1 MSNFEVI
8 PAIDLR
14 GGNCVRL
21 YQGDYDKETVY
32 GADPAA
38 MAKHWQ
44 SLGAKRLHVVDL
56 DGARSGV
63 AVNAE
68 AVRSI
73 IAAVDIPVELGGGV
87 RDIEA
92 IQRWLDAGL
101 DRVYLGT
108 AAVTNPELVKEAC
121 ERFPGHVAVGADAR
135 DGRIAT
141 RGWESDSGEDV
152 ISFTHRV
159 VADGARTLTYTNVSK
174 DGTFEGPDTAGAT
187 RLLEALNRDD
197 VHVILAGGVGS
208 LEHVL
213 ASAAVPRLGAVIIG
227 RALYEGRVDLAEAIE
242 AVRKL
247 QDTPRR

>member
-1 MSNFEVI
+1 LEIARSTFEVI

-14 GGNCVRL
+14 GGRCVRL
-21 YQGDYDKETVY
+21 YQGDYGKETVY
-32 GADPAA
+32 GEDPAA
-38 MAKHWQ
+38 MAIHWQ
-44 SLGAKRLHVVDL
+44 SLGAGRLHVVDL

-73 IAAVDIPVELGGGV
+73 VDAVDIPVELGGGV
-87 RDIEA
+87 RGIEA
-92 IQRWLDAGL
+92 VERWLEAGL

-152 ISFTHRV
+152 IAFARRV
-159 VADGARTLTYTNVSK
+159 VNDGARTLTYTNVSK
-174 DGTFEGPDTAGAT
+174 DGTFEGPDTQGAAK
-187 RLLEALNRDD
+187 LIEALQGTEAG
-197 VHVILAGGVGS
+197 VILAGGVGS
-208 LEHVL
+208 LDHIL
-213 ASAAVPRLGAVIIG
+213 AASAVSGLTGVIVG
-227 RALYEGRVDLAEAIE
+227 RALYEGRVDLAEALAAI
-242 AVRKL
+242 AAL
-247 QDTPRR
+247 

>member
-1 MSNFEVI
+1 MTFEVI

-14 GGNCVRL
+14 GGRCVRL

-32 GADPAA
+32 GEDPAA
-38 MAKHWQ
+38 MARHWQ

-56 DGARSGV
+56 DGARSGI
-63 AVNAE
+63 AVNAD

-73 IAAVDIPVELGGGV
+73 IDAVEIPVELGGGV

-92 IQRWLDAGL
+92 VERWLDAGL

-108 AAVTNPELVKEAC
+108 AAVTNPALVKEAC

-152 ISFTHRV
+152 IAFALRV
-159 VADGARTLTYTNVSK
+159 VRDGARTLTYTNVSK
-174 DGTFEGPDTAGAT
+174 DGTFEGPDTAGAAK
-187 RLLEALNRDD
+187 LIEALDGSD
-197 VHVILAGGVGS
+197 AGVILAGGVGS

-213 ASAAVPRLGAVIIG
+213 AAASVPSLTGVIVG
-227 RALYEGRVDLAEAIE
+227 RALYEGRLDLAEALA
-242 AVRKL
+242 AVSRL
-247 QDTPRR
+247 P